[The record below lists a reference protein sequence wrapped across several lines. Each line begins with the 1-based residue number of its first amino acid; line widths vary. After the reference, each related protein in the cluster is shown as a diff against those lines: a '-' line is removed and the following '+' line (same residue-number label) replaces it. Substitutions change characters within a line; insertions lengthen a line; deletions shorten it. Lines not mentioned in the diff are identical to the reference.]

1 MAGTLKIGLARCRQT
16 GEFAMN
22 ADTIR
27 RCPDKARHAAVQI
40 LCFPESQAVGYRAD
54 ISTPT
59 RPVPVGELEDLHAE
73 VARFCGRE
81 GMACVL
87 RTETPLAADSHRG
100 KPHNSALVIS
110 ETGAIL
116 GAHHKTKL
124 PPFDA
129 VADTPGGSIET
140 FDLFGVMVGVPT
152 ARVRSVPTDP
162 RVYVRGR

>member
-1 MAGTLKIGLARCRQT
+1 VAKTLKIGLAQCRQT

-27 RCPDKARHAAVQI
+27 RCLDEARHAAVQI
-40 LCFPESQAVGYRAD
+40 LCFPETQTVGYRVD

-59 RPVPVGELEDLHAE
+59 RPVPVAELEDLHAE

-87 RTETPLAADSHRG
+87 GTETPLAADPHRG
-100 KPHNSALVIS
+100 KPYDSALVIS

-124 PPFDA
+124 PPS
-129 VADTPGGSIET
+129 TRW
-140 FDLFGVMVGVPT
+140 PT
-152 ARVRSVPTDP
+152 RREGRSRRSTCSA
-162 RVYVRGR
+162 